1 MITLYL
7 YQMYLCT
14 MLYMDTFVYI
24 CVCVHAQIFICVGT
38 HTIYI
43 FWLCVCVSVVR
54 AFAAQ
59 LWWWVLFTCT
69 LSPSL
74 YASFHH
80 CPILIFPCPSYI
92 YILYLFVYLWCVL
105 YPEFTNCLFV
115 YCRRLNGLIT
125 DKLTPTIL
133 YVRNGA

>member
-7 YQMYLCT
+7 YQMQCIHIHVQCCTWIHLYVCVCTCTDFYLCR
-14 MLYMDTFVYI
+14 Y
-24 CVCVHAQIFICVGT
+24 T
-38 HTIYI
+38 HHIYI
-43 FWLCVCVSVVR
+43 LSVCMCECGTCLCSSAVMVG
-54 AFAAQ
+54 AIHMY
-59 LWWWVLFTCT
+59 T
-69 LSPSL
+69 PL

-80 CPILIFPCPSYI
+80 CPILIFPCLSYI

-133 YVRNGA
+133 YVCNGA